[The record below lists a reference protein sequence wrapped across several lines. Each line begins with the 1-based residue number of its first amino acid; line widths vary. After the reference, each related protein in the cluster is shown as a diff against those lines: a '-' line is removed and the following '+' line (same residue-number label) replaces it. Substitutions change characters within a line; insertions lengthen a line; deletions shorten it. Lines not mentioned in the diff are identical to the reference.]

1 MKPGLL
7 AVYAALGLILL
18 ITGWCVWKKHSAY
31 PSTQVGYHVKDAVE
45 GPEAWKRA
53 NRVAGKL
60 SLLCG
65 VLVWLLMAVLWL
77 AKAPFGVCLGMLFA
91 AAVAA
96 VCVVVFV
103 PLGLLRKK

>member
-18 ITGWCVWKKHSAY
+18 ITGCGVWKKHSAY
-31 PSTQVGYHVKDAVE
+31 PSTQVGYHGKDAAE
-45 GPEAWKRA
+45 SPEAWKRA
-53 NRVAGKL
+53 NLVAGKL

-77 AKAPFGVCLGMLFA
+77 AKAPFGLCLGMFFA